1 MPHIR
6 HQHPSSLTYEV
17 VSCFC
22 GQDFFFKAKHSSL
35 FSFTAHPHQIQQLP
49 SLQQFLPTRPN
60 VWVPH
65 IYPSLTKPSFK
76 LSQVVCTPTLP
87 GQLIKSLFKYSQ
99 SSTFS
104 ISVPHTAILVR
115 IHRLLTGLHAKT
127 DDYLHGWEMPQF
139 HPRLMLQIALWWH
152 GYSFTQT
159 CFTVRFIGNHPIKL
173 QPHRCTSTP
182 DFSTFSRVFKGAC
195 SDCFNCTL

>member
-1 MPHIR
+1 MR
-6 HQHPSSLTYEV
+6 LWV
-17 VSCFC
+17 VFV
-22 GQDFFFKAKHSSL
+22 DRIFFLKQNTRL
-35 FSFTAHPHQIQQLP
+35 FSLSQLIH
-49 SLQQFLPTRPN
+49 TRSSSSRLCNSFFQPGQTCEY
-60 VWVPH
+60 H